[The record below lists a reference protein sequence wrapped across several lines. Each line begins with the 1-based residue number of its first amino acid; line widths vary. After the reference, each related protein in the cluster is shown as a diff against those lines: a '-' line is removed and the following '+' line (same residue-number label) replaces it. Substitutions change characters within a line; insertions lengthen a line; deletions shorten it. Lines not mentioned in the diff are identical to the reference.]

1 MTRKIGLLTGGGDCP
16 GLNAVVRA
24 VVKRARRE
32 FGWSVVGIED
42 GFAGLMEDPPRT
54 RPLDVTDVIG
64 LLPKGGTILGT
75 SNRANPFQA
84 PDGSDVSAEV
94 AARISDLGLDALVC
108 VGGDGTLTIA
118 HRLFEHH
125 GVPTVGVPKTIDND
139 VDATDYT
146 FGFDSARFCA
156 TDAVDRL
163 HSTAESHDRVMLLE
177 VMGRDAGF
185 IALHAG
191 VAGGADVILIPE
203 IPFEVASIAAAV
215 EARKARGRSF
225 SIVVVAEGAA
235 PAGGRPVYQE
245 TGRLGGIAHHVA
257 AALKDHINLECRVTV
272 LGHLQRG
279 GSPTPFDRL
288 LATRFG
294 AAVLDLVAGER
305 YDAMVA
311 LRGDTI
317 VTVALADA
325 IGRPRRVDPAG
336 ELCRTARALGIS
348 FGEAA
353 GP

>member
-1 MTRKIGLLTGGGDCP
+1 MIRKIGLLTGGGDCP

-32 FGWSVVGIED
+32 FGWAVLGIED
-42 GFAGLMEDPPRT
+42 GFAGLMEHPPRV
-54 RPLDVTDVIG
+54 RELDVGDVIG
-64 LLPKGGTILGT
+64 LLPKGGTLLGT
-75 SNRANPFQA
+75 SNRADPFRA
-84 PDGSDVSAEV
+84 PDGTDVSAAV
-94 AARISDLGLDALVC
+94 AARIAELGLDALVC

-118 HRLFEHH
+118 HRLHQGY
-125 GVPTVGVPKTIDND
+125 GVPVLGIPKTIDND

-146 FGFDSARFCA
+146 FGFDSARLCA
-156 TDAVDRL
+156 TMAVDRL

-203 IPFEVASIAAAV
+203 IPFDVSAVAAAV

-235 PAGGRPVYQE
+235 PRGGAQVYRE
-245 TGRLGGIAHHVA
+245 SGRLGGIAHRVA
-257 AALKDHINLECRVTV
+257 ADLKERIDLECRVTV

-294 AAVLDLVAGER
+294 SAVLDLVDSG
-305 YDAMVA
+305 DFDTMVA
-311 LRGDTI
+311 LRGDAI
-317 VTVALADA
+317 VTVPLAEA

-348 FGEAA
+348 FGEAD